1 MIVLTSSAKTIVLV
15 VEDDSLIRMLA
26 VVTVEEAGFDVLEAE
41 NADDAIRILESRGDV
56 RVVFTDIDMPGSM
69 DGLMFAI
76 AVRGRWPPIEI
87 ILTSGHRAVAKKDMP
102 ERSVFIAK
110 PYESRRVIDVLR
122 DMAA

>member
-1 MIVLTSSAKTIVLV
+1 
-15 VEDDSLIRMLA
+15 
-26 VVTVEEAGFDVLEAE
+26 
-41 NADDAIRILESRGDV
+41 
-56 RVVFTDIDMPGSM
+56 
-69 DGLMFAI
+69 MFAI

-102 ERSVFIAK
+102 ESSVFIAK